1 MRRARTEPSL
11 MLVARLGTS
20 FWLSQ
25 PGFFTKSRLRILFI
39 RLRVKLA
46 LYSLVP
52 ESMRN
57 DCAWR

>member
-1 MRRARTEPSL
+1 